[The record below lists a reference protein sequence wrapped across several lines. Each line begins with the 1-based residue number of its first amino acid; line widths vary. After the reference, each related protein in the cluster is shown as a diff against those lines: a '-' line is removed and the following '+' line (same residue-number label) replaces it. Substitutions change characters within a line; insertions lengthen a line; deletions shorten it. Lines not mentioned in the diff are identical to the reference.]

1 MDRIETMR
9 ALVAVVREGS
19 FTKAAERLQMSPQL
33 VSKYVG
39 KLEEQLGARLLQRTT
54 RSLHVTEAGA
64 RYAQR
69 AEQLLDELAD
79 MDQQL
84 GNFQQEAKGELRISA
99 PVSFAAKHMGP
110 LLSDFRETHP
120 EVTVDMQLN
129 DRKVDI
135 VDEGFD
141 IALRI
146 GRLRDSSLIAKPIAP
161 IKLVLCASPAYL
173 EKQGTP
179 AQPKDL
185 ADHHFLRYSYLDAQA
200 IPLNQHLQQAR
211 HSLVCNNGDL
221 LTQAAIAGA
230 GIALQPTF
238 IAGDAIK
245 RGELVALLTEH
256 TPPPLNLYAVYS
268 HRTHLASKVRAFIEF
283 IDGYFGDPPYW
294 DGF

>member
-69 AEQLLDELAD
+69 AELLLDELAD

-110 LLSDFRETHP
+110 LLSDFRQTHP
-120 EVTVDMQLN
+120 EVTVDLQLN

-256 TPPPLNLYAVYS
+256 TPPPFNLYAVYS